1 MPRETRETR
10 GQRKRLIAPQRDHS
24 SQRKITM
31 RPRVLEGAEARSEE
45 TRNVCEDRVP
55 LEKHWETARAVHIFP
70 KGEEAG
76 LWTTAGLC

>member
-1 MPRETRETR
+1 
-10 GQRKRLIAPQRDHS
+10 
-24 SQRKITM
+24 M

-55 LEKHWETARAVHIFP
+55 LEKHWETARAVHISP

-76 LWTTAGLC
+76 LWTAAGLC